1 MYLNIDKINEEDL
14 IKNDKKTNFYS
25 VRLINGMF
33 FLLLIM
39 TTGFVVPSILNCK
52 YQRVIT
58 NNVYMRHLLGF
69 LTLYFLNSNLFTNED
84 HPSNKLIN
92 CIILYIIFIII
103 MRLNLTFTGI
113 VLFLIFIIHL
123 LHQYYIF
130 YRENPD
136 KTKNYK
142 LVIKLHYFIRLISI
156 ITLIIAIIGLI
167 INIKQRKKEYG
178 KNFNLNKFIL
188 GNLKCENIEKKKF
201 NNSFKLHI

>member
-1 MYLNIDKINEEDL
+1 MYLNIEKISEEDL
-14 IKNDKKTNFYS
+14 IENDKKTNFYS

-33 FLLLIM
+33 FLLLIISS
-39 TTGFVVPSILNCK
+39 GFVGDILNCK
-52 YQRVIT
+52 YQRAIV
-58 NNVYMRHLLGF
+58 NNIYMKHLVAF
-69 LTLYFLNSNLFTNED
+69 LTLYFLNSNLFTDED
-84 HPSNKLIN
+84 HPFNKLLN
-92 CIILYIIFIII
+92 CMILYIIFVII

-178 KNFNLNKFIL
+178 KNFNLNKFML
-188 GNLKCENIEKKKF
+188 GNLKCENIEKK
-201 NNSFKLHI
+201 II

>member
-1 MYLNIDKINEEDL
+1 MYLNIEKISEEDL
-14 IKNDKKTNFYS
+14 IENDKKTNFYS

-33 FLLLIM
+33 FLLLIISS
-39 TTGFVVPSILNCK
+39 GFVGDILNCK
-52 YQRVIT
+52 YQRAIV
-58 NNVYMRHLLGF
+58 NNIYMKHLVAF
-69 LTLYFLNSNLFTNED
+69 LTLYFLNSNLFTDED
-84 HPSNKLIN
+84 HPFNKLLN
-92 CIILYIIFIII
+92 CMILYIIFVII

-123 LHQYYIF
+123 LHQHYIF

-136 KTKNYK
+136 KTENYK

-178 KNFNLNKFIL
+178 KNFNLNKFML
-188 GNLKCENIEKKKF
+188 GNLKCENIEKK
-201 NNSFKLHI
+201 II